1 MFPQFAVPESQRDY
15 LRFLWWKDGNTTTPP
30 QHMRMTRHV
39 FGAVSSM
46 GCANVGMRAIAE
58 DYENKY
64 GKDCGDVVRSSF
76 YVDDCLQSVA
86 TVSEAVDLI
95 NRLCGMLKEGL
106 VELGKFVS
114 SSPEV
119 LNSLDPCLVSDK
131 VRKINI
137 EDKVQ
142 ERALGVVWNLQTDSF
157 TYNVSKFPDISFS
170 RRKVLSIVSSVFD
183 PLGLVSPFIL
193 LGKRILQDLCILGCS
208 WDDPLPPDLESR
220 FHKWLSCVKDL

>member
-1 MFPQFAVPESQRDY
+1 M
-15 LRFLWWKDGNTTTPP
+15 
-30 QHMRMTRHV
+30 
-39 FGAVSSM
+39 
-46 GCANVGMRAIAE
+46 
-58 DYENKY
+58 
-64 GKDCGDVVRSSF
+64 
-76 YVDDCLQSVA
+76 
-86 TVSEAVDLI
+86 SEAVDLI
-95 NRLCGMLKEGL
+95 TRLCSMLKEGL

-119 LNSLDPCLVSDK
+119 LSSLDLCLVSDK

-157 TYNVSKFPDISFS
+157 TYNVSNFSDSSFS

-208 WDDPLPPDLESR
+208 WDDALPPDLDSR
-220 FHKWLSCVKDL
+220 FRKWLSCVKDLEQVSILRCLRPSDFDVSVCELHHFWDGSLLGYEACSYIRLLSDSCLPSAFLIFVKFRVATV